1 MARWEF
7 ITIVMGT
14 PDQEGRRW
22 VTASTDPAVPSRQV
36 GEAKKP
42 RFSGR
47 IWQALELLETALEE
61 MDKDGWELVS
71 HSFSGLIFGFYGTAV
86 LRRPA
91 GAAAR
96 HETDQE

>member
-1 MARWEF
+1 MAGWEYT
-7 ITIVMGT
+7 TIVMGS
-14 PDQEGRRW
+14 PDQKGRRW

-36 GEAKKP
+36 GEARKP

-47 IWQALELLETALEE
+47 IWQALQLLETALEE

-71 HSFSGLIFGFYGTAV
+71 HSFSGLIIGFYGTAI

-91 GAAAR
+91 ATTAVN
-96 HETDQE
+96 ESS